1 MAALSHLKI
10 LDFSTLL
17 PGPFGTLILADLGAD
32 VLRIE
37 SPDRLDISREMGPKD
52 GDASYVHRYLNRN
65 KRSIALDLKI
75 PEAIEVVKQ
84 LIMEYD
90 ILVEQFRPGVME
102 QLGLGFETLKAINP
116 KLIYCSLTGYGQTGP
131 SKDRAGH
138 DINYLAIAGIP
149 DHSRREGSAPVP
161 SGIQIADIA
170 GGSMFLVTGLL
181 AAVIQRTETG
191 KGQHIDVSITD
202 AVFTLN
208 AVPAASFLG
217 ANIETGPESYIL
229 NGQQF
234 YDYYETSDGRYFS
247 VGSLEPKFLKTMCEV
262 LNKPEL
268 LSLVISQ
275 DLEQNLKFKKHIAAA
290 INEKTF
296 EECCSLFS
304 AVDACVEPVLTLAEA
319 CKNEQLLYRDMIVE
333 VDGIKQIG
341 CAIKMSESEPQY
353 QFKGCSKGKHNKYL
367 ITAFNYTED
376 NYNQLVKAGVF
387 EKNSSI
393 HPDKWNKK
401 KER

>member
-32 VLRIE
+32 VLRVE
-37 SPDRLDISREMGPKD
+37 SPNRSDISREMGPKED
-52 GDASYVHRYLNRN
+52 GASYVHRYLNRN
-65 KRSIALDLKI
+65 KRSIALDLKN

-102 QLGLGFETLKAINP
+102 QLGLGYEMLKTINP

-131 SKDRAGH
+131 YRDRAGH
-138 DINYLAIAGIP
+138 DINYLSVAGIP
-149 DHSRREGSAPVP
+149 DHSRRKGSAPVP
-161 SGIQIADIA
+161 SGTQIADIA
-170 GGSMFLVTGLL
+170 GGSLFLVTGLL

-191 KGQHIDVSITD
+191 KGQHVDVSITD

-208 AVPAASFLG
+208 AVPAASYLG
-217 ANIETGPESYIL
+217 AEVETGPESYFL

-247 VGSLEPKFLKTMCEV
+247 VGSLEPKFLKNLCEI

-268 LSLVISQ
+268 TNLAFSPA
-275 DLEQNLKFKKHIAAA
+275 LEQNIEFKKQIAAA
-290 INEKTF
+290 IKAKTF
-296 EECCSLFS
+296 VECCSLFNI
-304 AVDACVEPVLTLAEA
+304 ADACVEPVLTLAEA
-319 CKNEQLLYRDMIVE
+319 CNNEQLLYRDMIIK

-353 QFKGCSKGKHNKYL
+353 QFKGCSKGEHNKFL
-367 ITAFNYTED
+367 ITAFNYSED
-376 NYNQLVKAGVF
+376 NYNQLIKAGVF
-387 EKNSSI
+387 GKNLNI
-393 HPDKWNKK
+393 
-401 KER
+401 